1 QWDFG
6 DLPQTLTFSKDG
18 RQLTGY
24 PAVEDNQ
31 DSVAVKLFDTPE
43 VAAIAHRKG
52 VCRLMRFELKEQMKQ
67 LEKSLPGFNQYA
79 LLLRAVMNPDQLRE
93 DMLQAIADRAFIAE
107 DALPRTNAE
116 FMQLKQRARTRLPAV
131 AEALTRQVQL
141 IASEYQLLTAQLQK
155 MTPVTQ
161 KIKRE
166 CEQQLQTLVYH
177 GCFSRTPW
185 EYLPHLPRY
194 LKAIR
199 MRIDKYPTSI
209 ERDGKHAQSIVQ
221 LEQRWQQKVE
231 QLRKANASVTA
242 RLQDFAW
249 QLQELRV
256 SLFAQELRTPYPV
269 SIKRLEKL
277 WQEIQ

>member
-1 QWDFG
+1 
-6 DLPQTLTFSKDG
+6 
-18 RQLTGY
+18 
-24 PAVEDNQ
+24 
-31 DSVAVKLFDTPE
+31 
-43 VAAIAHRKG
+43 
-52 VCRLMRFELKEQMKQ
+52 
-67 LEKSLPGFNQYA
+67 PGFNQYA

-116 FMQLKQRARTRLPAV
+116 FMQLKARARTRLPAV
-131 AEALTRQVQL
+131 TEALTRQAQL
-141 IASEYQLLTAQLQK
+141 IANEYQTLTAQLQK

-166 CEQQLQTLVYH
+166 CEQQLAELVYH
-177 GCFSRTPW
+177 GCFSHTPW
-185 EYLPHLPRY
+185 EQLPHLPRY
-194 LKAIR
+194 LKAIK

-209 ERDGKHAQSIVQ
+209 ERDGRNAVAIAQLQ
-221 LEQRWQQKVE
+221 QRWQQRIE
-231 QLRKANASVTA
+231 QLRKAHQPVTIA
-242 RLQDFAW
+242 LQDFAW

-277 WQEIQ
+277 WLEIQ

>member
-1 QWDFG
+1 M
-6 DLPQTLTFSKDG
+6 
-18 RQLTGY
+18 
-24 PAVEDNQ
+24 
-31 DSVAVKLFDTPE
+31 
-43 VAAIAHRKG
+43 AAGAHRKG

-107 DALPRTNAE
+107 DDLPHTNAE
-116 FMQLKQRARTRLPAV
+116 FMQLKTRARTRLPAV

-141 IASEYQLLTAQLQK
+141 IATEYQALTAQLQK

-166 CEQQLQTLVYH
+166 CEQQLNTLVYN

-185 EYLPHLPRY
+185 EHLPHIPRY

-209 ERDGKHAQSIVQ
+209 ERDGKHAQAVAQI
-221 LEQRWQQKVE
+221 EQRWQQKVE
-231 QLRKANASVTA
+231 QLRKANLSVTSG
-242 RLQDFAW
+242 LQDFAW

-269 SIKRLEKL
+269 SIKRLEKI
-277 WQEIQ
+277 WQEIQS